1 MMAWGPEGQCP
12 PPLDDDDARRL
23 EARAV
28 HDLEVD
34 GELAAVVVEDLDA
47 DAAAAGLKG
56 ARETSPEV
64 GLVNDG
70 QALLDI
76 TGLGHGGDSAVLEIQ
91 DAVLLEDG
99 AKHGLDDDR
108 GRRVGHEGGL
118 LVQLLGEEVD
128 TEVAVLAG
136 GSRGR
141 DLDDL
146 AGAALEHQDVAEA
159 DVVAWDGDRVGGVR
173 TLGHGAGAARLADLA
188 HADALAVVVMAF
200 GVNQAVSELVQTVA
214 EGVVVT

>member
-1 MMAWGPEGQCP
+1 M
-12 PPLDDDDARRL
+12 
-23 EARAV
+23 

-34 GELAAVVVEDLDA
+34 GELAAVVVQDLDA

-56 ARETSPEV
+56 TRETSPEV

-118 LVQLLGEEVD
+118 LVQLLGEQVD

-159 DVVAWDGDRVGGVR
+159 DVMARDGDRVGGVR
-173 TLGHGAGAARLADLA
+173 TLGHGAGAARLADLS

-200 GVNQAVSELVQTVA
+200 GVNQAVSELVQTLA